1 MSETSAPMAAFFD
14 QLGALLQGRTSA
26 DDVEAALGPVA
37 TGTDALAFYRTMV
50 LRQWFLIMRDLY
62 EPIRLLAQRREPG
75 LWTRLVQTY
84 AAAHPPAHFDPNQFG
99 EGFGDFLARQRAVH
113 GTIPTLW
120 EELADYCWI
129 RHRAN
134 VCPDDVGDGF
144 EQRLFVRQYTHDV
157 VAVAK
162 RLSEDPAAEL
172 PGAKTIVVLVYRHA
186 RALDVRLFFP
196 NAAGL
201 AALAVREGTALPAA
215 FATIPQSDQD
225 AAIVSLVE
233 HGVLLAEEE
242 LDR

>member
-1 MSETSAPMAAFFD
+1 MTRSTHTLPDFFV
-14 QLGALLQGRTSA
+14 QLGALLEGKTTA
-26 DDVEAALGPVA
+26 AEVESALGPAA

-50 LRQWFLIMRDLY
+50 LRQWLKILRDLY
-62 EPIRLLAQRREPG
+62 EPIRLLANRREPG
-75 LWTRLVQTY
+75 LWQRLVKQF
-84 AAAHPPAHFDPNQFG
+84 AAEHPPAHFDPNGFG
-99 EGFGDFLARQRAVH
+99 EGFGDFLAHERAAH

-134 VCPDDVGDGF
+134 VCLDDVGDGF

-157 VAVAK
+157 VTIAK
-162 RLSEDPAAEL
+162 RLAEDPAAQL

-186 RALDVRLFFP
+186 RTLDVRSFFP

-201 AALAVREGTALPAA
+201 AALAIREGTALPAA
-215 FATIPQSDQD
+215 FAAIPQSDQD

-233 HGVLLAEEE
+233 HGVLLAEDE
-242 LDR
+242 LTT